1 MMKKHKLYLTVVL
14 TSLVVFIPLLFP
26 FQIKI
31 IDALNLDA
39 ANQFGIQIS
48 FWRILFEPFAGII
61 LFFNRGLYSLSEQYY
76 LVIWLVLIFMAYSIF
91 RAIKPKGNTSR
102 KRFLLVQ
109 LANLPLVFGIWL
121 SLFAAML
128 FASIYLPFNTIVNNT
143 SDQILV
149 TTHSHSH
156 FSHDGL
162 ISQENLWEWHKK
174 NNFDAFFITDHN
186 THTQTLNFKAK
197 QRNGDFPITPL
208 VMAGEEFSGSN
219 HLSLL
224 GLQRDFDTHDYTD
237 ERAIDSTR
245 NNHGAIITNH
255 WFDGEHKTLAHYRDL
270 GVDGFE
276 IENSALNTS
285 YDRKVY
291 ERIKTFCVT
300 NELLMNAGLDF
311 HGYGN
316 VCTMWNALTIPQ
328 WDKLSPE
335 KKEEAIISLIKN
347 RDQSNWQVLVY
358 NDRPSYTQDQLFWV
372 PTTTLFNYFRTL
384 NIWQV
389 VSWIIWILVFGLIQH
404 LLSKDDSLE
413 SKFSSS
419 NILSILALIGGIF
432 ILSLSYNYY
441 SLIPEVAGSDNDI
454 YIEYAH
460 LLFKI
465 GAAVFIYSSV
475 VGYFR
480 FFKNKAPKK
489 TK

>member
-1 MMKKHKLYLTVVL
+1 MKNFKLYLIIAL
-14 TSLVVFIPLLFP
+14 ASLVVFIPLVFP
-26 FQIKI
+26 FQINI
-31 IDALNLDA
+31 IDALSLKT

-48 FWRILFEPFAGII
+48 FWRILFEPFSGII
-61 LFFNRGLYSLSEQYY
+61 LFFNRGLYSLSEQFY
-76 LVIWLVLIFMAYSIF
+76 LIIWLLLIFTSYSIF
-91 RAIKPKGNTSR
+91 KTIKPKDNTNR
-102 KRFLLVQ
+102 KRFLLTQ

-121 SLFAAML
+121 SLFAAMM
-128 FASIYLPFNTIVNNT
+128 FTSIHLPFNTIVNNT
-143 SDQILV
+143 SEQILV

-162 ISQENLWEWHKK
+162 ISQEALWKWHKE

-186 THTQTLNFKAK
+186 THTQTLNFKTK
-197 QRNGDFPITPL
+197 QRNGAFPINPL

-224 GLQRDFDTHDYTD
+224 GLKRDFDTHNYTD

-245 NNHGAIITNH
+245 NNHGAIIVNH

-270 GVDGFE
+270 GIDGFE

-285 YDRKVY
+285 YDRKLY
-291 ERIKTFCVT
+291 KEIKDFCTT
-300 NELLMNAGLDF
+300 NKLLMNAGLDL

-328 WDKLSPE
+328 WDHLSPE

-347 RDQSNWQVLVY
+347 RDQNNWQVLVY
-358 NDRPSYTQDQLFWV
+358 NDRPFYTQDQLFWI
-372 PTTTLFNYFRTL
+372 PFTTLFNYFRTL
-384 NIWQV
+384 NVWQV
-389 VSWIIWILVFGLIQH
+389 LSWIIWILSFGLIQN
-404 LLSKDDSLE
+404 LLSKKDSLK
-413 SKFSSS
+413 SKFSSN
-419 NILSILALIGGIF
+419 NIWPILTLIGSLF

-454 YIEYAH
+454 YLEYAQ

-465 GAAVFIYSSV
+465 GISLFIYSTV
-475 VGYFR
+475 ITYFR
-480 FFKNKAPKK
+480 LFKNKLSKLKK
-489 TK
+489 